1 MTTRVILLHGI
12 WNAKAWLGPL
22 AARLRAGGCEVDVL
36 GYPSVFGGPDATL
49 PRLVTRLADG
59 RDTAIVG
66 HSLGGMMAIE
76 ALRQSP
82 ALPVSR
88 VVCLGSPLRGS
99 ATARLV
105 AERSWSAPAL
115 GRSATLLQRGFDEWD
130 GRAAVGVVAGCV
142 PRGLGRLLACV
153 DTDSDGTVSV
163 AETRL
168 PGIADHCLVKASHSG
183 LVLSSD
189 AARQTLAFLREGRF
203 AR

>member
-1 MTTRVILLHGI
+1 MTARVILLHGI

-22 AARLRAGGCEVDVL
+22 AARLRAGGCEVEVL

-49 PRLVTRLADG
+49 PRLAARLADG
-59 RDTAIVG
+59 RETAIVG

-76 ALRQSP
+76 ALRTSP
-82 ALPVSR
+82 DLPVSR

-99 ATARLV
+99 ATARTLSQ
-105 AERSWSAPAL
+105 RRWSAPAL
-115 GRSATLLQRGFDEWD
+115 GRSGALLLRGFEAWD

-153 DTDSDGTVSV
+153 DTDSDGTVAI

-168 PGIADHCLVKASHSG
+168 PGIADHCVVTSSHSG
-183 LVLSSD
+183 LVLSPD
-189 AARQTLAFLREGRF
+189 AARQTLAFLRDGRF